1 MDSGNITGV
10 GALIYSR
17 NTKRYLFLLRTQKRH
32 KKSWGLVGGGVEP
45 SETVGHALAREIQEE
60 IGYNLQQAKFIPLE
74 KFTSDDN
81 KFVYHTFLIPVDD
94 EFIPE
99 LNHEHNGYCWV
110 PLENYP
116 KPLHPGV
123 WRTFKFSAVVQKIK
137 TLEQVL

>member
-1 MDSGNITGV
+1 MDSNNLIGT

-17 NTKRYLFLLRTQKRH
+17 SSKRYLFLLRTQKRH
-32 KKSWGLVGGGVEP
+32 KKSWGLVGGGVEKN
-45 SETVGHALAREIQEE
+45 EAVVDALSREIREE
-60 IGYNLQQAKFIPLE
+60 IGQDLHNAKFIPLE
-74 KFTSDDN
+74 KFTSEDS
-81 KFVYHTFLIPVDD
+81 KFVYHTFLIPVDE
-94 EFIPE
+94 EFIPQ

>member
-1 MDSGNITGV
+1 MVSGNLTGT

-17 NTKRYLFLLRTQKRH
+17 STKRYLFLLRTQKRH
-32 KKSWGLVGGGVEP
+32 KKSWGLVGGGVDAG
-45 SETVGHALAREIQEE
+45 ETVADGLSREIREE
-60 IGYNLQQAKFIPLE
+60 IGCDLSHAKFIPLE

-81 KFVYHTFLIPVDD
+81 KFSYHTFLIPVEE
-94 EFIPE
+94 EFIPV

-123 WRTFKFSAVVQKIK
+123 WRTFKFNVVIQKIK

>member
-1 MDSGNITGV
+1 V
-10 GALIYSR
+10 VEALS
-17 NTKRYLFLLRTQKRH
+17 
-32 KKSWGLVGGGVEP
+32 
-45 SETVGHALAREIQEE
+45 REIQEE
-60 IGYNLQQAKFIPLE
+60 IGQDLHNAKFIPLE
-74 KFTSDDN
+74 KFTSEDN
-81 KFVYHTFLIPVDD
+81 KFVYHTFLIPVDQ

>member
-32 KKSWGLVGGGVEP
+32 KKSWGLVGGGVEQ
-45 SETVGHALAREIQEE
+45 SETVVHALAREIQEE
-60 IGYNLQQAKFIPLE
+60 IGCDLQQAKFIPLE

-94 EFIPE
+94 EFIPT

>member
-1 MDSGNITGV
+1 VVD
-10 GALIYSR
+10 ALS
-17 NTKRYLFLLRTQKRH
+17 
-32 KKSWGLVGGGVEP
+32 
-45 SETVGHALAREIQEE
+45 REIREE
-60 IGYNLQQAKFIPLE
+60 IGQDLQNAKFIPLE
-74 KFTSDDN
+74 KFTSEDN
-81 KFVYHTFLIPVDD
+81 KFVYHTFLIPVDN
-94 EFIPE
+94 EFIPA